1 MPKEFI
7 NPDTLST
14 PPGYSHVVKA
24 GNLVFISGQIA
35 VDPNGQVVGVGDI
48 EAQARQVFANLET
61 AVKAGGGRREDIV
74 SITIYLINPDHLTA
88 YRSAREQ
95 FFGSKPPASTLL
107 FISGLARPEILLE
120 IEATAVIGD

>member
-35 VDPNGQVVGVGDI
+35 VDPNGQIVGIGDI
-48 EAQARQVFANLET
+48 DAQARQVFANLEA
-61 AVKAGGGRREDIV
+61 AVKAGGGRKEDIV
-74 SITIYLINPDHLTA
+74 DITIYLIEREHLAA
-88 YRSAREQ
+88 YRSARDQ
-95 FFGSKPPASTLL
+95 FFPCNPPASTLL
-107 FISGLARPEILLE
+107 FITGLARPEIMLE